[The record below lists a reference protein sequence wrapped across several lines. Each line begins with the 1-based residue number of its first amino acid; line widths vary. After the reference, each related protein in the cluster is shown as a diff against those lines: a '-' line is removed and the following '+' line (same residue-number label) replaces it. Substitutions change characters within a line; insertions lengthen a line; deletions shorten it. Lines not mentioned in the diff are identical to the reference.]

1 MCTTTFWRLPRRHG
15 RTRYYCHPGGLLVA
29 PYHHMTIITRRNPWW
44 HYMQPKRC
52 NRRHCYNHLCL
63 SESVCFPLSLS
74 SDCLS
79 RTTLRQARLNY
90 VQKNKWRTTET
101 KKKCNKDSKKD
112 RDKEEHQ
119 ALKKGSRSVREQIS
133 PQARD
138 ARYVVYPTS
147 ETNRQEAQTLIRLS
161 WRALRFRHPSFIR
174 RSSRGYQQPTVDS

>member
-29 PYHHMTIITRRNPWW
+29 PYRHMTIITRRNPWW

-79 RTTLRQARLNY
+79 RTTLRQARLIY
-90 VQKNKWRTTET
+90 VQKNKMTYNRDQKEMQQRFEERQRQRRASGAEERKQIGPRADQSTSARCSLRGIPHKW
-101 KKKCNKDSKKD
+101 NK
-112 RDKEEHQ
+112 
-119 ALKKGSRSVREQIS
+119 
-133 PQARD
+133 
-138 ARYVVYPTS
+138 
-147 ETNRQEAQTLIRLS
+147 QT
-161 WRALRFRHPSFIR
+161 
-174 RSSRGYQQPTVDS
+174 RSSNPN